1 MIKNNSKNIN
11 AHSRESMPSIS
22 SNLELSI
29 ENEMNEIA
37 KKNRDALNSA
47 LIQPLSP
54 EWQFC
59 TNGLYLLLATAGCG
73 KSRFIIKHILMSERL
88 YNVPYYS
95 LICYCSTSGE
105 LDKTVSTYINSKVI
119 KTPLVQVSD
128 DNLMDFL
135 ARHLKRKKKYYA
147 MIEYIQS
154 GFKVVNKTL
163 EHSIEKHKFKV
174 RVRCRG
180 KKTIGQLRDV
190 YPVYA
195 SGLVAD
201 NEIDTDCIEKINK
214 PKLMAWIV
222 MKMKKY
228 NVNRSVV
235 PLLVVLDD
243 FAGHKLIERKETPL
257 ARMMTKCRHYSCTF
271 IIAVQTAKYVI
282 KNIRRQATD
291 MVVWAGLSEEDFFE
305 LMKEIQYSYD
315 KDALWIQYKQLKN
328 QKDYLILNIKAHTYQ
343 FVLSSTATTLPTK
356 LNLA

>member
-59 TNGLYLLLATAGCG
+59 TNGLYLLLATAG
-73 KSRFIIKHILMSERL
+73 
-88 YNVPYYS
+88 
-95 LICYCSTSGE
+95 CYCSTSGE

-174 RVRCRG
+174 KVRCRG

-201 NEIDTDCIEKINK
+201 NEIDKDCIEKINK

-222 MKMKKY
+222 MKMRKY

-343 FVLSSTATTLPTK
+343 FVLSSTSTTLPTK

>member
-1 MIKNNSKNIN
+1 M
-11 AHSRESMPSIS
+11 AV
-22 SNLELSI
+22 LY
-29 ENEMNEIA
+29 
-37 KKNRDALNSA
+37 
-47 LIQPLSP
+47 
-54 EWQFC
+54 EWFV
-59 TNGLYLLLATAGCG
+59 
-73 KSRFIIKHILMSERL
+73 ERL
-88 YNVPYYS
+88 YPEPYYS

-105 LDKTVSTYINSKVI
+105 LDKTVSTYINNKII
-119 KTPLVQVSD
+119 KTPLVEVSD
-128 DNLMDFL
+128 DNLMNFL

-154 GFKVVNKTL
+154 KFKVVNKTL

-174 RVRCRG
+174 KVRCRG
-180 KKTIGQLRDV
+180 KKAIGQLRDI

-201 NEIDTDCIEKINK
+201 NEIDTDCVEKINK
-214 PKLMAWIV
+214 PKLLAWIA
-222 MKMKKY
+222 MKMRQY

-291 MVVWAGLSEEDFFE
+291 VVVWAGLSEEDFFE

-315 KDALWIQYKQLKN
+315 KDALWNEYRQLSS
-328 QKDYLILNIKAHTYQ
+328 QKDHLILNVKAHSYH
-343 FVLSSTATTLPTK
+343 FVRVAL
-356 LNLA
+356 

>member
-1 MIKNNSKNIN
+1 MFI
-11 AHSRESMPSIS
+11 
-22 SNLELSI
+22 
-29 ENEMNEIA
+29 
-37 KKNRDALNSA
+37 
-47 LIQPLSP
+47 
-54 EWQFC
+54 
-59 TNGLYLLLATAGCG
+59 
-73 KSRFIIKHILMSERL
+73 RFMR
-88 YNVPYYS
+88 
-95 LICYCSTSGE
+95 
-105 LDKTVSTYINSKVI
+105 
-119 KTPLVQVSD
+119 
-128 DNLMDFL
+128 
-135 ARHLKRKKKYYA
+135 
-147 MIEYIQS
+147 
-154 GFKVVNKTL
+154 
-163 EHSIEKHKFKV
+163 
-174 RVRCRG
+174 
-180 KKTIGQLRDV
+180 
-190 YPVYA
+190 
-195 SGLVAD
+195 D

-343 FVLSSTATTLPTK
+343 FVLSSTSTTPPTR
-356 LNLA
+356 LNVT